1 MQWVLH
7 TLASVSIRQG
17 GKYSDRDPVRM
28 LWVGPRKG
36 HDGNCTAG
44 KEGPS

>member
-1 MQWVLH
+1 M
-7 TLASVSIRQG
+7 SIRQG

-36 HDGNCTAG
+36 HDDNGIAG
-44 KEGPS
+44 EERPSWPRG